1 LIMKKSKYSLVRYSA
16 SVLTIFLLCVA
27 IFSLLRVESA
37 RSFIKREYTL
47 QEIID
52 ACSNVAFGKV
62 ESVDAKKQR
71 AIVKLAENIK
81 GKSPISHIKI
91 NVAVGQRTKQ
101 TSPEMLMKKFK
112 TGLPVIIFYQ
122 RVGSKLNGLGY
133 VSGTWFQ
140 IFGNDNKDKSRI
152 WWNFSHLEIYMHR
165 TYKGST
171 EDFQKVVR
179 RAVSGEKW
187 ADAGKNDVKVLV
199 LTGNGAPPVPGDVF
213 STGTTRATAE
223 FMMLRKFKKVGNW
236 RVAYQDTSDRNLSGL
251 HDAQILWIGVDEI
264 GKDGYRLNKKAEDRI
279 KSFVRRGGIVIV
291 SSQDSDPP
299 NKPCKSGWIPETIKG
314 VEEAAR
320 RDFKPTKQAGDI
332 FRKPNAIKS
341 GVPHWDDTW
350 TGWSKNYRI
359 MATTNGSKNIALATL
374 KYGKGIYLVTA
385 ISNDTVNFVK
395 DNAPLMENIIHFS
408 VKQLKS

>member
-1 LIMKKSKYSLVRYSA
+1 MKKSKYTATRYA
-16 SVLTIFLLCVA
+16 VPVATALLICTVLFFLCKIETVH
-27 IFSLLRVESA
+27 
-37 RSFIKREYTL
+37 SFIQREFTL

-52 ACSNVAFGKV
+52 TCTNVAFGKV

-71 AIVKLAENIK
+71 VIVKLTEDIK
-81 GKSPISHIKI
+81 GKSPLSHIKI
-91 NVAVGQRTKQ
+91 NVAVGQKTKR
-101 TSPEMLMKKFK
+101 TSPAMLMKKFK
-112 TGLPVIIFYQ
+112 VGLPVIIFYQ

-140 IFGNDNKDKSRI
+140 IFGNDNKDKSRV

-171 EDFQKVVR
+171 EDLQKIVK

-187 ADAGKNDVKVLV
+187 ADAGKDDVKVLV
-199 LTGNGAPPVPGDVF
+199 LTGNGAPPAPRDAF
-213 STGTTRATAE
+213 SAGTTRATAE
-223 FMMLRKFKKVGNW
+223 FLTLKNFNKVGKW
-236 RVAYQDTSDRNLSGL
+236 RVAYQGTRDKNLSGL
-251 HDAQILWIGVDEI
+251 HEADILWIGVDEM
-264 GKDGYRLNKKAEDRI
+264 GKNGYHLNKKAEDRI

-299 NKPCKSGWIPETIKG
+299 GKICGNGWISETIKG

-332 FRKPNAIKS
+332 FKSPNIIKS
-341 GVPHWDDTW
+341 GVPHLDDTW

-359 MATTNGSKNIALATL
+359 LATTNANKNIALATL
-374 KYGKGIYLVTA
+374 KYGKGMYLVTA
-385 ISNDTVNFVK
+385 ISNDTVAFVK

-408 VKQLKS
+408 VKLLKS